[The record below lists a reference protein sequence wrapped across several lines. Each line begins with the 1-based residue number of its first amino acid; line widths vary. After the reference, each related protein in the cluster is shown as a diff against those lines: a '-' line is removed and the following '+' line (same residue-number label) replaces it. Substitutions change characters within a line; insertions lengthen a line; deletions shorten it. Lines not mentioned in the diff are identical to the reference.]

1 MEQVDP
7 QVQRLRMTI
16 MLWETYEPKRFW
28 WEFFECIR
36 RLALTGMLVFI
47 VPDSISQI
55 AWALLMAGTAM
66 WMLSF
71 YCPYDDPLDDI
82 VANSAAACLCMNL
95 LAAMLIKTD
104 VVGSDMYELPPE
116 GKDGVSKAAFDSM
129 LVFLNV
135 LVILLAVAVVA
146 YQACFARE
154 DDDEEEDE
162 GGAVDVDLVAAVEM
176 SVMTTPA
183 DRRPSRMRD
192 GSFSLEN
199 PVGGAVVERK
209 GKTVNRAEL

>member
-1 MEQVDP
+1 M
-7 QVQRLRMTI
+7 
-16 MLWETYEPKRFW
+16 
-28 WEFFECIR
+28 
-36 RLALTGMLVFI
+36 
-47 VPDSISQI
+47 
-55 AWALLMAGTAM
+55 
-66 WMLSF
+66 
-71 YCPYDDPLDDI
+71 
-82 VANSAAACLCMNL
+82 
-95 LAAMLIKTD
+95 
-104 VVGSDMYELPPE
+104 
-116 GKDGVSKAAFDSM
+116 SKAAFDSM

-154 DDDEEEDE
+154 EGDDDDDDGDNDGDNDGEREE
-162 GGAVDVDLVAAVEM
+162 GAVDVDLVAAVEM

-209 GKTVNRAEL
+209 GMTVNRAEL